1 MDAAAI
7 IAVSAAVVALTQMFK
22 WGFVPDKYGPV
33 TVMVLSGI
41 GVGIWAWSKGSF
53 ERAVAFE
60 YFAGFVA
67 VALNAAGIYGFTRAA
82 ATGATNMVA
91 PPTSGAGSSPT
102 IKEL

>member
-22 WGFVPDKYGPV
+22 WGFVPDKYGPIV
-33 TVMVLSGI
+33 VLLLSI
-41 GVGIWAWSKGSF
+41 VGVAIWAWSKGTF

-82 ATGATNMVA
+82 ASSATSMT
-91 PPTSGAGSSPT
+91 PPPGGAGSAPT
-102 IKEL
+102 VKE

>member
-7 IAVSAAVVALTQMFK
+7 IAVSAAVVALTQIFK
-22 WGFVPDKYGPV
+22 WGFVPDKYGPLA
-33 TVMVLSGI
+33 VLILSAV
-41 GVGIWAWSKGSF
+41 GVGLWAWSKGTF

-82 ATGATNMVA
+82 ASTATAMT
-91 PPTSGAGSSPT
+91 PPPEGGAGST
-102 IKEL
+102 RTVKE

>member
-7 IAVSAAVVALTQMFK
+7 IAVSAAVVALTQIFK
-22 WGFVPDKYGPV
+22 WGFVPDRYGPLA
-33 TVMVLSGI
+33 VLLLSAI
-41 GVGIWAWSKGSF
+41 GVGLWAWSKGSF

-82 ATGATNMVA
+82 ASGATSMT
-91 PPTSGAGSSPT
+91 PPPNTGAGSSPT
-102 IKEL
+102 AKE